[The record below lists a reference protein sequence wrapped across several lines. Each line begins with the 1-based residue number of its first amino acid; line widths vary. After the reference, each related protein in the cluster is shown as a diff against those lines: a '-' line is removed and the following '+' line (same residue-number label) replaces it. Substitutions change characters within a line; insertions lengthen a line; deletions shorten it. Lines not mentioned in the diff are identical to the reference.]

1 VRGRGPD
8 QPLTEAVYLPIES
21 AGDLDGV
28 LRSLGI
34 VVAVESGRETA
45 IVPELRRIVSGL
57 DTAVPLT
64 VHGTLEDE
72 LARSMVRSS
81 FTLFLLA
88 TAAATAVV
96 LGLVGLYGVVAYRVE
111 TRRSEIGIRM
121 AMGARAHQVRTM
133 VLRHSMRLV
142 ASGTVAGLLAAILLT
157 RTLSSLLFG
166 VSPTDPLTL
175 GATALVLAVA
185 AGVATWIPAERA
197 TRVDPVRA
205 LRD

>member
-1 VRGRGPD
+1 
-8 QPLTEAVYLPIES
+8 VYLPIES
-21 AGDLDGV
+21 AGDEYGV
-28 LRSLGI
+28 LRSPGL
-34 VVAVESGRETA
+34 VVAVESGREIA
-45 IVPELRRIVSGL
+45 IVPELRRIVAGL
-57 DTAVPLT
+57 DPAVPLT

-121 AMGARAHQVRTM
+121 AMGARTQHVRSM
-133 VLRHSMRLV
+133 VLRHSMGLV
-142 ASGTVAGLLAAILLT
+142 ALGTAGGLVAAVALT

-166 VSPTDPLTL
+166 ISPTDPVTL
-175 GATALVLAVA
+175 GSTALILAVA
-185 AGVATWIPAERA
+185 AAVATWIPAERA